1 MNGTAAVFLDRDGT
15 IIEDRGHLRSVAD
28 VVFFPDTVRSLQQLS
43 EKFKLFIVTHQPGV
57 SRGILSMNDVDNVNS
72 HIINHLQANGIIIKK
87 TYVCPHDRSD
97 QCSCIKPLPYF
108 LLKAAEK
115 YNLDL
120 DRSYVI
126 GDHPHDVE
134 LARNAGSTGIY
145 VLSGHGS
152 KHLDLL
158 QEDTIIVRDIKEAAQ
173 FIIES

>member
-1 MNGTAAVFLDRDGT
+1 MNGIAAVFLDRDGT
-15 IIEDRGHLRSVAD
+15 IIEDRGHLRSVDD
-28 VVFFPDTVRSLQQLS
+28 VVFLPDTVWSLQQLIG
-43 EKFKLFIVTHQPGV
+43 KFKLFIVTHQPGV
-57 SRGILSMNDVDNVNS
+57 SRGILSMKDVDKVNS
-72 HIINHLQANGIIIKK
+72 HIINKLQANGISIEE
-87 TYVCPHDRSD
+87 TYVCPHDRSE

-108 LLKAAEK
+108 LLKAADN

-145 VLSGHGS
+145 VLTGHGS
-152 KHLDLL
+152 NHRGLLKGDL
-158 QEDTIIVRDIKEAAQ
+158 IIVRDIKEAAQ